1 MFNYLVPKQ
10 QQNTAGIDRPQI
22 PVFWLELMPSWNF
35 PSFSKTVLKKMQNG
49 YLVYWYEK
57 CVINVWWAGIE
68 NMKKNCWISAA
79 SPVKQIDLEL
89 VELFSFSR
97 PHSRSVAPSAVA
109 SAAQSGH
116 LHMMLGGT
124 VSWTFLFGAFVR
136 HWLASA
142 CCIYP
147 ISGGERTFKEVVGWS
162 LYIHRI
168 KVNTKLTLWQ
178 VETSGAWMSKN
189 GNILERSSILH
200 LGFSVCAFISPHVIQ
215 V

>member
-10 QQNTAGIDRPQI
+10 QQNTAGVDRSQI

-35 PSFSKTVLKKMQNG
+35 PSFSKTVLKK
-49 YLVYWYEK
+49 
-57 CVINVWWAGIE
+57 
-68 NMKKNCWISAA
+68 NCWTSAA
-79 SPVKQIDLEL
+79 APVKQIVLEL

-109 SAAQSGH
+109 SLAQSGH

-124 VSWTFLFGAFVR
+124 VSWIFLFGAFVR

-147 ISGGERTFKEVVGWS
+147 ISGVERTFKEVVGWS

-189 GNILERSSILH
+189 GNILERSSVLH

>member
-1 MFNYLVPKQ
+1 MKLSVIGQNCIEKDAKWVPGTLVWEVCDQ
-10 QQNTAGIDRPQI
+10 R
-22 PVFWLELMPSWNF
+22 VMSWN
-35 PSFSKTVLKKMQNG
+35 
-49 YLVYWYEK
+49 WEYE
-57 CVINVWWAGIE
+57 
-68 NMKKNCWISAA
+68 KNCWTSAA
-79 SPVKQIDLEL
+79 SPVKQIVLEL
-89 VELFSFSR
+89 VELISFSR

-109 SAAQSGH
+109 SAAQLQSGH

-136 HWLASA
+136 HWLSSASS
-142 CCIYP
+142 IYP

-189 GNILERSSILH
+189 GNILERSSVLH

>member
-1 MFNYLVPKQ
+1 MKLSII
-10 QQNTAGIDRPQI
+10 QQN
-22 PVFWLELMPSWNF
+22 
-35 PSFSKTVLKKMQNG
+35 
-49 YLVYWYEK
+49 
-57 CVINVWWAGIE
+57 CIE
-68 NMKKNCWISAA
+68 KNCWTSAA
-79 SPVKQIDLEL
+79 APVKQIVLEL

-124 VSWTFLFGAFVR
+124 VSWIFLFGAFVR

-147 ISGGERTFKEVVGWS
+147 ISGVERTFKEVVGWS

-189 GNILERSSILH
+189 GNILERSSVLH
-200 LGFSVCAFISPHVIQ
+200 LGFSVCVFISPHVIQ